1 MKNLVITFVLFAS
14 VYCWANND
22 KYRLII
28 TDNPATTIT
37 IGWNQI
43 SGTSPVVHYG
53 TTDFGTVWS
62 SYPSTKAVTRS
73 VYYKGMNN
81 TFVKLENLSPNTNYY
96 FVIKD
101 SEGLSNRFWFKTA
114 PSTNDRM
121 SFIAGGDSR
130 NNRTPRRNANTLVAK
145 LKPTAVF
152 FGGDMTNGD
161 SSSEWKEWFDDWQN
175 TIASDGRM
183 FPIIPARGNHEDS
196 NNSIYHLFNV
206 PSTSVYYD
214 ITFGSNLYTVFTLNS
229 EISAGGNQYTWLQ
242 SKLATNSAVWKSA
255 QYHKPMRPH
264 VASKSEGNDEYSSW
278 AALFYAKGVNLVFES
293 DSHTVKTTWPVK
305 PCSGGA
311 GCEDG
316 FSRATT
322 GGTVYVGE
330 GCWGAPLRSANDAK
344 DWTRDA
350 DSFNQFKW
358 IFVEESKIE
367 IRTVKVDNAS
377 QVGTV
382 SNSNPFSIPSNID
395 LWSPANGAVITLLNS
410 NVNLPEVAV
419 TSPKNG
425 DVFTVNKNISLQA
438 SASDSDGSIRRVD
451 FYVNNTIVGT
461 DASAP
466 YSIDWTPTV
475 NNQRYELKAIAVDN
489 DGNAASSNG
498 ITIFVGTVSQTISVA
513 INRTNDD
520 VEEYQSSGRMYMDS
534 SDLELVYDGSR
545 KGNQHVG
552 LLFRNLNIPKN
563 ATISDAYLQFTTDET
578 SSGTTELKIRM
589 EQSAQPAMLT
599 DADYNVS
606 KRTYLDSFVT
616 WNPAPW
622 TQVGQA
628 GSAQRTPSLKSLV
641 QQVVSLDDWKAGNN
655 MMFYLS
661 GTGERTAEAYDGSS
675 SKAPKLVVSYA
686 VGTGGGTPP
695 TCEALKVKIV
705 FDRYASETSWKLTN
719 ESGATVMSGSGYT
732 QANGEK
738 IEVSKCLP
746 RGCYRFSITDSYGD
760 GICCAHGNGAY
771 ELSYKGKVIVSGGS
785 FGSDETKAFCMGEG
799 AASLHTN
806 SMLRN
811 VNELTVYPTPVR
823 TVLYINGVDSTLMW
837 KAKVIDLTGKIVLLA
852 DLKNNSIDV
861 SSLGVKGVYFV
872 QLYDEQGIHRLTQKI
887 FKE

>member
-130 NNRTPRRNANTLVAK
+130 NNRTPRRNANTLVAR

-305 PCSGGA
+305 PCSGGS

-316 FSRATT
+316 FQ
-322 GGTVYVGE
+322 E
-330 GCWGAPLRSANDAK
+330 PL
-344 DWTRDA
+344 
-350 DSFNQFKW
+350 
-358 IFVEESKIE
+358 
-367 IRTVKVDNAS
+367 
-377 QVGTV
+377 
-382 SNSNPFSIPSNID
+382 
-395 LWSPANGAVITLLNS
+395 L
-410 NVNLPEVAV
+410 EV
-419 TSPKNG
+419 
-425 DVFTVNKNISLQA
+425 
-438 SASDSDGSIRRVD
+438 
-451 FYVNNTIVGT
+451 
-461 DASAP
+461 P
-466 YSIDWTPTV
+466 Y
-475 NNQRYELKAIAVDN
+475 
-489 DGNAASSNG
+489 
-498 ITIFVGTVSQTISVA
+498 
-513 INRTNDD
+513 
-520 VEEYQSSGRMYMDS
+520 M
-534 SDLELVYDGSR
+534 
-545 KGNQHVG
+545 
-552 LLFRNLNIPKN
+552 
-563 ATISDAYLQFTTDET
+563 
-578 SSGTTELKIRM
+578 
-589 EQSAQPAMLT
+589 
-599 DADYNVS
+599 
-606 KRTYLDSFVT
+606 
-616 WNPAPW
+616 
-622 TQVGQA
+622 
-628 GSAQRTPSLKSLV
+628 
-641 QQVVSLDDWKAGNN
+641 
-655 MMFYLS
+655 
-661 GTGERTAEAYDGSS
+661 
-675 SKAPKLVVSYA
+675 
-686 VGTGGGTPP
+686 
-695 TCEALKVKIV
+695 
-705 FDRYASETSWKLTN
+705 
-719 ESGATVMSGSGYT
+719 
-732 QANGEK
+732 
-738 IEVSKCLP
+738 
-746 RGCYRFSITDSYGD
+746 
-760 GICCAHGNGAY
+760 
-771 ELSYKGKVIVSGGS
+771 
-785 FGSDETKAFCMGEG
+785 
-799 AASLHTN
+799 
-806 SMLRN
+806 
-811 VNELTVYPTPVR
+811 
-823 TVLYINGVDSTLMW
+823 
-837 KAKVIDLTGKIVLLA
+837 
-852 DLKNNSIDV
+852 
-861 SSLGVKGVYFV
+861 
-872 QLYDEQGIHRLTQKI
+872 
-887 FKE
+887 